1 MGRLSQTLRKR
12 ETTAAVIR
20 LLAETWPAAFSVYEA
35 RRKPLAV
42 GIHEPLL
49 EALAGAVE
57 PPELGR
63 ALGAYTCNAAYL
75 RALAKPGAMRVGL
88 DGAPVALVTAEDA
101 ASARALLEQA
111 RQKPTDPG
119 GRPPPP
125 RRPP

>member
-49 EALAGAVE
+49 EALAGAGE

-63 ALGAYTCNAAYL
+63 AGGGDTYL